1 MTETFLFLLCDALF
15 REPQARKPSGYVR
28 LEEHVVAMHRKVRI
42 RNGSN
47 YRWIDE
53 AEAKKMV
60 VREGT
65 QPIKRSRGD

>member
-1 MTETFLFLLCDALF
+1 MTETFLFCDALF
-15 REPQARKPSGYVR
+15 REQQARKTSGDTQP
-28 LEEHVVAMHRKVRI
+28 EEHVVAMHRKVRI

-65 QPIKRSRGD
+65 EPIKRSRGD